1 MSLLYFRNIDEISD
15 EPVSDT
21 HPLPVE
27 VIGHTAQIDTPLDWA
42 GFESITVSSTALGLT
57 VATASLYT
65 DAKITVESDEVRFRL
80 DGVSPTATVGH
91 KLAIGDVLTLR
102 GRRELDKV
110 RFIRTST
117 DATLRV
123 SYGNVVL

>member
-57 VATASLYT
+57 VATASAVT
-65 DAKITVESDEVRFRL
+65 NNSETVYASA
-80 DGVSPTATVGH
+80 DGTFTLASASNS
-91 KLAIGDVLTLR
+91 AIGKVVQWIVSTTCDVYFE
-102 GRRELDKV
+102 GEIVKS
-110 RFIRTST
+110 I
-117 DATLRV
+117 
-123 SYGNVVL
+123 